1 MFRFYYYYY
10 FLISLLFNYKGNLGI
25 LKTLVGAKIKKNEI
39 FVSEFNLMK
48 KCNYIY
54 LFFFFFFFLNC
65 LIFRFLI

>member
-39 FVSEFNLMK
+39 FVSEFNLLK
-48 KCNYIY
+48 KM
-54 LFFFFFFFLNC
+54 
-65 LIFRFLI
+65 